1 MSKEL
6 SFSMRVLL
14 CALLLFAS
22 LAGFMATDLVLPAV
36 PQLPEVLDGTVA
48 ETQYILAAFILG
60 NAIGLLLFGAISWRV
75 RRRHIL
81 IVSMA
86 GFGVASFLCTQ
97 VGSVW
102 PLVFLRVL
110 QGFFTAGATVL
121 APGIIR
127 QLFSEKGATQA
138 MGAFASLESLAPAAG
153 PIVGFWLLEIG
164 DWKLSFEVL
173 VVVGIVLAI
182 VFALIGHR
190 IPRSSG
196 EGNRGSYI
204 SLLRS
209 KTYIRYSLSQ
219 ALCVG
224 GLIVFVFCA
233 PAVYVRAWG
242 GTMTDFIIMQCSGVA
257 CFILASNSTSW
268 FVNRFGAERVIWAGT
283 ALAVIASFLML
294 IYAVFGGQNALVVA
308 GLFAPLNMALGLRG
322 PPGFLRAIIA
332 GGGQDDRASS
342 LLVLA
347 IFASVSAGTA
357 ILAPFVD
364 KGMLEVAILVLAM
377 ELGSLVLLWVFP
389 KLPD

>member
-75 RRRHIL
+75 HRRHIL

-233 PAVYVRAWG
+233 PAVFVRAWG

-257 CFILASNSTSW
+257 CFILASNTTSW

-294 IYAVFGGQNALVVA
+294 IYAVCGGQNALVVA

>member
-233 PAVYVRAWG
+233 PAVFVRAWG

-257 CFILASNSTSW
+257 CFILASNTTSW

-294 IYAVFGGQNALVVA
+294 IYAVCGGQNALVVA